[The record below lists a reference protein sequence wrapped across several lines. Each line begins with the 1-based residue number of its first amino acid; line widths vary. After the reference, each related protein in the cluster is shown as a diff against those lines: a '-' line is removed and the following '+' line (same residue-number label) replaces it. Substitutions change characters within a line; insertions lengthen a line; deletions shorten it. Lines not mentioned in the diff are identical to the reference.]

1 MFDNENF
8 FNCFNQSLK
17 VMTKKKSDYITITSQ
32 SIGY

>member
-17 VMTKKKSDYITITSQ
+17 VMTKKSDYITITSQ